1 MVLRLRNRWVPS
13 NPSEWR
19 ERENIT
25 VKVGMGNSSRE
36 RRIAGM
42 MQIIELQ
49 QKYAAAGAMG
59 SLVMP
64 EQMWMANKEL
74 VSAMGL
80 QPELFFMDP
89 QQVPPQ
95 PPPQPDP
102 AAMAA
107 QIQAEALMLD
117 AQSKMARA
125 QVDAQKVA
133 AEERMMQAEM
143 VLKIEEQKL
152 KREIAGLQAEL
163 KAMKD
168 SADNSAKVL
177 SMEVEMKRRQTE
189 NDLKLLQ
196 IQLAEM
202 SKAKDRAL
210 DKYIADQKAGI
221 DVAKMSM
228 QEMKDILPGG
238 ILVGEPEITEIFAYD
253 TMMKP
258 EEEPEEMEEPEE
270 PEEPEEMEEEDKGP
284 DQRDVMLAM
293 MADQLAMLQNQ
304 INNSEVTKEVIRD
317 KDGLIKEIR
326 ERRVAKS

>member
-1 MVLRLRNRWVPS
+1 
-13 NPSEWR
+13 
-19 ERENIT
+19 
-25 VKVGMGNSSRE
+25 MGNQSRE
-36 RRIAGM
+36 RRVMGM
-42 MQIIELQ
+42 MQIIDLQ

-59 SLVMP
+59 SLVAP

-80 QPELFFMDP
+80 TPELFFMDP
-89 QQVPPQ
+89 KMAPPP

-107 QIQAEALMLD
+107 QVQAEAMMLD

-143 VLKIEEQKL
+143 MLKIEEQRL
-152 KREIAGLQAEL
+152 KREISTLQNEL
-163 KAMKD
+163 KGMKD
-168 SADNSAKVL
+168 SADSNAKLL

-196 IQLAEM
+196 IQMAEI
-202 SKAKDRAL
+202 SKSKDRAL
-210 DKYIADQKAGI
+210 DKYIADQKAGL
-221 DVAKMSM
+221 DAAKMSM
-228 QEMKDILPGG
+228 QEMKDFLPGG

-253 TMMKP
+253 TMMPEKP
-258 EEEPEEMEEPEE
+258 EEEM
-270 PEEPEEMEEEDKGP
+270 EEPEEMEEEEEEEKGP
-284 DQRDVMLAM
+284 DQRDYMLAM
-293 MADQLAMLQNQ
+293 MADQIASLQNQ
-304 INNSEVTKEVIRD
+304 INNSEVRKEVVRD
-317 KDGLIKEIR
+317 KDGLIKEIV